1 MENENLNNQESAQLG
16 IGAVMHRL
24 YQEISKEYKVP
35 VERIMLAITD
45 DAKFFQ
51 AYSTNEMEVEL
62 FYLCDVPV
70 PNGAQ
75 RYGAMRSK
83 TPFCALDNFVSL

>member
-1 MENENLNNQESAQLG
+1 MNITTELSNESQNPILRV
-16 IGAVMHRL
+16 GAVMHRL

-51 AYSTNEMEVEL
+51 AYSTNEMEVDL

-70 PNGAQ
+70 PNG
-75 RYGAMRSK
+75 
-83 TPFCALDNFVSL
+83 V

>member
-1 MENENLNNQESAQLG
+1 MEETSKNNETAQLG

-51 AYSTNEMEVEL
+51 AYSTNEMEVEFVL
-62 FYLCDVPV
+62 PLCDVPI
-70 PNGAQ
+70 PNG
-75 RYGAMRSK
+75 
-83 TPFCALDNFVSL
+83 V

>member
-1 MENENLNNQESAQLG
+1 MEHENLNNQESAQLG

-35 VERIMLAITD
+35 IERIMLAITD
-45 DAKFFQ
+45 NGKYFQ
-51 AYSTNEMEVEL
+51 AYSTNEVETEL

-70 PNGAQ
+70 PNGA
-75 RYGAMRSK
+75 
-83 TPFCALDNFVSL
+83 